1 MKRVI
6 KSSDDWLIDNLM
18 HGKKFRVCA
27 EEERCF
33 TTDDPKSA
41 ITKWFKFGAKHPT
54 ASAIT
59 VASVDAAN
67 ELRKCVRGNK
77 EWFITLYNKYEC
89 PYDLDYLI
97 DACEYDDTSKY
108 RFVDSVFP
116 FCYG

>member
-54 ASAIT
+54 DSAIT
-59 VASVDAAN
+59 VLGLFVGAAFAHN
-67 ELRKCVRGNK
+67 FKLVGNATETGPNIWGKSAVILGIVIALLIAFFNSEIK
-77 EWFITLYNKYEC
+77 EEK
-89 PYDLDYLI
+89 
-97 DACEYDDTSKY
+97 
-108 RFVDSVFP
+108 
-116 FCYG
+116 